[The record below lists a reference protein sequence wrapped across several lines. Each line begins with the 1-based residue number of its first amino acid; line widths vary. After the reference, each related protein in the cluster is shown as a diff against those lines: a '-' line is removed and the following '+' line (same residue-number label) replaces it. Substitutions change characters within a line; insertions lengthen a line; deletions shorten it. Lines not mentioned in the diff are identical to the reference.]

1 MTRHTT
7 ATTQHT
13 GDRRTPAC
21 HYDRNLDTRVI
32 RIRQPD
38 GPDQLERCPND
49 HCVVC
54 TREHTD
60 HAHPLTCPECIGAVR
75 RDLEDIRW
83 LARHLRWHAARGE
96 GLAVPSARIPG
107 GDALVV
113 LARAGAGW
121 DDLHTRFGPLKD
133 NPKADLL
140 TEDHPADDVMP
151 VLLPLLGW
159 EHQWRTHF
167 GHTRRTTDRSP
178 VTAITRYF
186 EDHLDRM
193 AQTTTGP
200 DWPTFAA
207 DMTALRRELEGILH
221 DERDPERGV
230 PCFECGD
237 RLVRRFGD
245 PHPCRHATPAR
256 RHLDEVERRAA
267 RGRATLTAIATY
279 PELRGREY
287 PSGWTPAEL
296 AAARPPSS
304 AEVSA
309 ARVPCPAC
317 VERGQGGIVNP
328 AVGQSWECLGCRKQ
342 YTPGEY
348 AYAVRRHL
356 LTTGPNGDGWTH
368 ITMAAEA
375 ASTQTG
381 FVITPRIV
389 RNWMDSGKVQ
399 SCCRWS
405 TTVDG
410 KRADVPVYD
419 QKLGH
424 ATGAARRR
432 AYRAMVVE
440 YAGRVASVR
449 GLILVYW
456 PDVADRA
463 AELVV
468 RHAEVERARRER
480 LVQRDRFWEVLEVKG
495 VRTSTMK
502 GTRAALK
509 LGKSMGIHP
518 NRVRAFL
525 DELEA
530 TRRETA

>member
-1 MTRHTT
+1 VTRHTT
-7 ATTQHT
+7 ATTPQA
-13 GDRRTPAC
+13 TPAC
-21 HYDRNLDTRVI
+21 HYDRDLEQRVI
-32 RIRQPD
+32 RTRRPD
-38 GPDQLERCPND
+38 DQGAGPDELVPCTHP
-49 HCVVC
+49 HCVIC
-54 TREHTD
+54 GREHTT
-60 HAHPLTCPECIGAVR
+60 HAHPLTCPTCIAAVR

-107 GDALVV
+107 GDALVAI
-113 LARAGAGW
+113 ARAGAGW

-186 EDHLDRM
+186 EDQLDRM

-200 DWPTFAA
+200 DWQTFTA
-207 DMTALRRELEGILH
+207 DITALRRQLEGILH

-245 PHPCRHATPAR
+245 PRPCRHQTPAR
-256 RHLDEVERRAA
+256 RHLTEVERRAA
-267 RGRATLTAIATY
+267 AGRATLAAIATY
-279 PELRGREY
+279 PELRGEHVTTVDPVTERPVTSWVPGEY

-309 ARVPCPAC
+309 ARIPCTDC
-317 VERGQGGIVNP
+317 VDRGQGGIDNP

-348 AYAVRRHL
+348 AHAVRRHL
-356 LTTGPNGDGWTH
+356 LTSGPNGDSWTH
-368 ITMAAEA
+368 IGMAAEA
-375 ASTQTG
+375 ATMMGVPVTPST
-381 FVITPRIV
+381 V
-389 RNWMDSGKVQ
+389 RRWMDRNQVIAV
-399 SCCRWS
+399 CRW
-405 TTVDG
+405 TPHVTW
-410 KRADVPVYD
+410 
-419 QKLGH
+419 
-424 ATGAARRR
+424 
-432 AYRAMVVE
+432 
-440 YAGRVASVR
+440 
-449 GLILVYW
+449 GLRLVYW
-456 PDVADRA
+456 PSVKERAERA
-463 AELVV
+463 AEQAA
-468 RHAEVERARRER
+468 RAAAERARLDSER
-480 LVQRDRFWEVLEVKG
+480 
-495 VRTSTMK
+495 VRWRK
-502 GTRAALK
+502 AVEAGTDPDEAGRL
-509 LGKSMGIHP
+509 LGIHP
-518 NRVRAFL
+518 ARVARFEAELDAEARRA
-525 DELEA
+525 
-530 TRRETA
+530 TG